1 MNEVLLGSEYFASQ
15 FGGAP
20 DGLWSA
26 PGRVNLIGE
35 HTDYNDGFAFP
46 IAIDKRTTVA
56 ARARADR
63 LLRVT
68 SNSFPGVVEVSLDH
82 LDPDALTGWAAYP
95 LGVAWAMSR
104 AAPGGAF
111 DGASDGAGSF
121 VVSPAGSGVGPRMSG
136 LDLALTS
143 DVPAGA
149 GLSSSA
155 AVECAVALALNDLWE
170 LGLDRQELARIG
182 QLAENRVVGA
192 PTGIMDQSASLLGEP
207 DHGILLD
214 CQNLLTETVPLGFA
228 GAGVGLLVIDTRTS
242 HSHAD
247 GGYASRRRSCEDGA
261 RRLGVGSLR
270 AVSTDDLPRAAA
282 QLDGQTYRRVRHI
295 ITENQRVLDTVAA
308 LRTSG
313 AAAIG
318 PFLNESHLSMRDDF
332 EISTPELDLA
342 VASAQDLGA
351 IGARMTGGGFGG
363 AAIALVRNDDAGKVA
378 GGIARDFAR
387 AGYAAPHIF
396 PVTASE
402 GARREE

>member
-1 MNEVLLGSEYFASQ
+1 MNKVLRLGSEYFASQ

-56 ARARADR
+56 ARVREDR

-68 SNSFPGVVEVSLDH
+68 SSSFPGMVEVNLDDV
-82 LDPDALTGWAAYP
+82 DPDALTGWAAYP
-95 LGVAWAMSR
+95 LGVAWAMSL
-104 AAPGGAF
+104 AAAGGA
-111 DGASDGAGSF
+111 
-121 VVSPAGSGVGPRMSG
+121 SG
-136 LDLALTS
+136 LSGMDLALTS

-155 AVECAVALALNDLWE
+155 AVECAVALALSDLWG
-170 LGLDRQELARIG
+170 LGLDRPELARIG

-214 CQNLLTETVPLGFA
+214 CQSLKTESVALGFA

-270 AVSTDDLPRAAA
+270 ALGPDDLPRAAA

-318 PFLNESHLSMRDDF
+318 PFLNESHVSMRDDF
-332 EISTPELDLA
+332 EISTAELDLA
-342 VASAQDLGA
+342 VSSAQKLGA

-363 AAIALVRNDDAGKVA
+363 AALALVRNGDAGTVA
-378 GGIARDFAR
+378 EGIARDFAR
-387 AGYAAPHIF
+387 AGYTAPHIF

-402 GARREE
+402 GARREL

>member
-1 MNEVLLGSEYFASQ
+1 MNEVHLGSEYFRSQ

-63 LLRVT
+63 LLRVA
-68 SNSFPGVVEVSLDH
+68 SSAFPGVVEVSLDD
-82 LDPDALTGWAAYP
+82 LDPDTLTGWAAYP
-95 LGVAWAMSR
+95 LGVAWAIAR
-104 AAPGGAF
+104 AA
-111 DGASDGAGSF
+111 
-121 VVSPAGSGVGPRMSG
+121 SGM
-136 LDLALTS
+136 DLALTS

-214 CQNLLTETVPLGFA
+214 CQSLATESVALGFA

-247 GGYASRRRSCEDGA
+247 GGYASRRRSCEAGA
-261 RRLGVGSLR
+261 RSMGVGSLR
-270 AVSTDDLPRAAA
+270 ALGPEDLPRAAA
-282 QLDGQTYRRVRHI
+282 LLDGQTYRRVRHI

-313 AAAIG
+313 ASAIG
-318 PFLNESHLSMRDDF
+318 AFLNESHLSMRDDF

-342 VASAQDLGA
+342 VSSAQELGA

-363 AAIALVRNDDAGKVA
+363 AALALVRNDDAGRVA
-378 GGIARDFAR
+378 GGIARSFAR
-387 AGYAAPHIF
+387 AGYTAPHIF

-402 GARREE
+402 GARREM

>member
-1 MNEVLLGSEYFASQ
+1 MNDVLHRGSQYFESQ
-15 FGGAP
+15 FGGVP

-35 HTDYNDGFAFP
+35 HTDYNDGYAFP

-56 ARARADR
+56 ARAREDR
-63 LLRVT
+63 LLRVA
-68 SNSFPGVVEVSLDH
+68 SSSYPGVVEVSLDH
-82 LDPDALTGWAAYP
+82 LDPAALTGWAAYP
-95 LGVAWAMSR
+95 LGVAWAMSQP
-104 AAPGGAF
+104 PGGAG
-111 DGASDGAGSF
+111 DAGATIARAGLT
-121 VVSPAGSGVGPRMSG
+121 GM
-136 LDLALTS
+136 DLALTS

-155 AVECAVALALNDLWE
+155 AVECAVALALNELWG

-214 CQNLLTETVPLGFA
+214 CQHLTTESIALGLTA
-228 GAGVGLLVIDTRTS
+228 AGVGILVIDTRTS
-242 HSHAD
+242 HSHSD

-261 RRLGVGSLR
+261 RTMGVASLR
-270 AVSTDDLPRAAA
+270 ALGPGDLPRAEAL
-282 QLDGQTYRRVRHI
+282 LDGQTFRRVRHI

-313 AAAIG
+313 PAAIG
-318 PFLNESHLSMRDDF
+318 SFLNESHVSMRDDF

-342 VASAQDLGA
+342 VSSAQELGS

-363 AAIALVRNDDAGKVA
+363 AAIALVRNSDAARVA
-378 GGIARDFAR
+378 EGIAREFSD
-387 AGYAAPHIF
+387 AGFAAPHIF
-396 PVTASE
+396 PVSASA
-402 GARREE
+402 GARRER